1 MSCEFERFLSQQ
13 REFERALQGIRP
25 MIEAWNSFPR
35 SVLESVTK
43 LDLLCEHFTLPVD
56 YLASTS
62 RILDGLARRPTIE
75 SLGLLNNMSSPSVEA
90 LQSEC
95 TQLAELARSLATSA
109 HDIQRVLRPMLDSLA
124 STEALLG
131 LERFNERWV
140 EVAMQPQLAFQ
151 EFATK
156 HLGLAATATEVARQ
170 NRLSLLVSSGH
181 LLESITKGLNIAAI
195 MRPAVEELW
204 TGPISEVNIYHA
216 LDGELECLDFEQTA
230 IDTDSAVEETRSAK
244 IAAVGARLVEYVYNL
259 NVESEREGQPP
270 LFKPT
275 TKALMAC
282 AVIPSRVAHDAA
294 SFAEVIDHLFFLLYE
309 GSGSAKRLT
318 ARCDENGLRAL
329 WRLKHLRLGARHD
342 LDHGVDTDVKKK
354 NRQVAEAYLTLIG
367 QVAPRSTVDWT
378 SAQLALYRDLSDMLE
393 AIWFREGGY
402 TVRRS

>member
-1 MSCEFERFLSQQ
+1 MSYEFERFYRQQ

-25 MIEAWNSFPR
+25 MIEAWNSFPK

-43 LDLLCEHFTLPVD
+43 LDLPREQFTLPAD

-62 RILDGLARRPTIE
+62 RILDGLAQRPTIE
-75 SLGLLNNMSSPSVEA
+75 SLGLLNTMSLPSAEA
-90 LQSEC
+90 LQRER
-95 TQLAELARSLATSA
+95 TQLAELARSVATSA
-109 HDIQRVLRPMLDSLA
+109 HDIQAVLRPMLDSLA

-140 EVAMQPQLAFQ
+140 EAALQPQLAFQ

-156 HLGLAATATEVARQ
+156 HLSLAATATDVARQ
-170 NRLSLLVSSGH
+170 NQLSLLVSSGH
-181 LLESITKGLNIAAI
+181 LLESVTKGLNLAAI
-195 MRPAVEELW
+195 MRPAAEELW
-204 TGPISEVNIYHA
+204 TGPIPEVNIYHT

-230 IDTDSAVEETRSAK
+230 IDIDSAVEETRSAK
-244 IAAVGARLVEYVYNL
+244 IVAAGARLVEYVYNL
-259 NVESEREGQPP
+259 NVELEREAQPP

-275 TKALMAC
+275 TKAFMAC
-282 AVIPSRVAHDAA
+282 AVILSRVAYDAA

-342 LDHGVDTDVKKK
+342 LDHGADMDVKKK
-354 NRQVAEAYLTLIG
+354 NRQVAEAYLALIG
-367 QVAPRSTVDWT
+367 QVAPRSTVDWM

-393 AIWFREGGY
+393 AIWFRDGGH
-402 TVRRS
+402 TVRHS